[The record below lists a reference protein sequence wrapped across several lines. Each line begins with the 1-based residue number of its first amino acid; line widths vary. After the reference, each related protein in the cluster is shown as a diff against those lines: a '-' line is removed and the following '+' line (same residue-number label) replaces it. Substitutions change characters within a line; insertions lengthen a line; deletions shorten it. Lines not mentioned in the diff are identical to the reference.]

1 MKETPRSQKTAGDPT
16 AARPQH
22 RPGRVFGRTGASSSG
37 IPHRSDG
44 RPPQT
49 PRGARRPGPGGRLG
63 TTPPVPGRP
72 TFLSGRLDSVGPC
85 GSLFL
90 LGAFALCAVLF
101 ALVTWQVVA
110 GGSLRDADER
120 LGRAAFGH
128 GPTWL
133 TEFLADLGGLP
144 VAVPVLAAVVGYA
157 LWRGHRAR
165 AVAVALAMVAV
176 PVLVVPLKLWTDR
189 PGPLTVE
196 SGYYPSGHTATAMVA
211 YCGAALLLSPLAGRG
226 TGRDTG
232 RAWVMPVAVVLS
244 AATGIGLVLRGYHW
258 PLDVLGS
265 WLLCGMLLV
274 LLVAALRWIDNR
286 GAAGT
291 GADDRQ
297 GVGPDRIG

>member
-1 MKETPRSQKTAGDPT
+1 M
-16 AARPQH
+16 
-22 RPGRVFGRTGASSSG
+22 
-37 IPHRSDG
+37 PHRSDG

-63 TTPPVPGRP
+63 TPPPVPGRP
-72 TFLSGRLDSVGPC
+72 TFLSGRLRSAGPC
-85 GSLFL
+85 GSLSP

-110 GGSLRDADER
+110 GGPLRDADER

-144 VAVPVLAAVVGYA
+144 VAVPVLAIVVGYA

-176 PVLVVPLKLWTDR
+176 PVLVMPLKLWTDR

-211 YCGAALLLSPLAGRG
+211 YCGAALLLSPLTGRG
-226 TGRDTG
+226 TGRVTRHDTG
-232 RAWVMPVAVVLS
+232 RAWAMPVAVVLS

-274 LLVAALRWIDNR
+274 LLVTALRWIDNR
-286 GAAGT
+286 GAADT

-297 GVGPDRIG
+297 GVGPHRIG